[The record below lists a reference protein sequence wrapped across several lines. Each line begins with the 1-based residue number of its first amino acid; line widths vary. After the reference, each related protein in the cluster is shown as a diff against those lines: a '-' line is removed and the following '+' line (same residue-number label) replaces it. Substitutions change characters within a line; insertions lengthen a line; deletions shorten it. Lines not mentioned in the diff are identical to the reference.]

1 MLVGNATADTIT
13 GGAGADTITG
23 GAGAD
28 VFLIAAAAD
37 HATGETI
44 AGGANADTI
53 RFTSTTASETLTLL
67 AGVTDTDNAITVE
80 ISDAAGAN
88 TGTTALNVNAD
99 ALADTLSVTLI
110 GNDGGNVLVG
120 NAIGDTI
127 NGGSGA
133 DTITGGAG
141 ADAITG
147 GAGADVFL
155 IAAAAD
161 HATGETITGGAN
173 ADTIRFISTTASE
186 TLTLLAGVSDADNAI
201 TVEISDSAGAN
212 TGTTALNVN
221 ADALVNTLS
230 ITLIGNDGD
239 NVLVGNASADTITGG
254 AGADTITGGIG
265 ADTFLFDSTNGIDII
280 TDFSTAADVMNFART
295 TFALESAD
303 ADLADAN
310 ERVTIATAAG
320 TDNNGAKNTANDLII
335 MTHTTGHTLASL
347 VNDLDGAT
355 AAGDALI
362 VYFDSGTSLTTLAY
376 DNNLEDATA
385 AVAVATFSNI
395 TAANIAA
402 SLTTADFVLI

>member
-1 MLVGNATADTIT
+1 M
-13 GGAGADTITG
+13 
-23 GAGAD
+23 
-28 VFLIAAAAD
+28 
-37 HATGETI
+37 
-44 AGGANADTI
+44 
-53 RFTSTTASETLTLL
+53 
-67 AGVTDTDNAITVE
+67 
-80 ISDAAGAN
+80 
-88 TGTTALNVNAD
+88 NVNAD

-186 TLTLLAGVSDADNAI
+186 TLTLLAGVTDADNAI

-254 AGADTITGGIG
+254 AGADTITGGVG
-265 ADTFLFDSTNGIDII
+265 ADTFVFDSTTGIDII